1 MKELRFQ
8 CKIPS
13 RIPLEKMIQFVQ
25 KIDQFDSVILI
36 QSQHTTINGR
46 SLLGMGILA
55 TGLVNSQV
63 TLLISGPDAQMVFEQ
78 MKDLLFEKAG

>member
-46 SLLGMGILA
+46 SLLGMCILA

-78 MKDLLFEKAG
+78 MKDLLFERAG